1 MAEEEDR
8 SQEKAKEDEEE
19 DEDAGG
25 DDAGSGGKGKRP
37 PDSIMVQ
44 RKSARGGSSAPGSA
58 GRSQGE
64 QGKSVV
70 SMLLTIGGLVAFVG
84 VVLGVIGF
92 IVYKVTQSGETD
104 PPASTTGSS
113 EENSTS
119 LESFARVAEMIPLFD
134 KIPPKRVR
142 DMARVVARDYVVFAE
157 APDNEETPH
166 HVQRHN
172 SSGGSNSRLHGLE
185 IL

>member
-1 MAEEEDR
+1 MGEEEEQ
-8 SQEKAKEDEEE
+8 SHEKAKEDEEE
-19 DEDAGG
+19 EEDAGG

-64 QGKSVV
+64 QGKSLV
-70 SMLLTIGGLVAFVG
+70 SMLLTIGGLVAFLAVII
-84 VVLGVIGF
+84 GVIGF

-104 PPASTTGSS
+104 PPPTTTGSS
-113 EENSTS
+113 EENVTS
-119 LESFARVAEMIPLFD
+119 FEIFARVAEMMPFFD
-134 KIPPKRVR
+134 KVPPKRVR
-142 DMARVVARDYVVFAE
+142 DMARVVGRDYVVFAE
-157 APDNEETPH
+157 APDNEEAQH
-166 HVQRHN
+166 QVQRHN